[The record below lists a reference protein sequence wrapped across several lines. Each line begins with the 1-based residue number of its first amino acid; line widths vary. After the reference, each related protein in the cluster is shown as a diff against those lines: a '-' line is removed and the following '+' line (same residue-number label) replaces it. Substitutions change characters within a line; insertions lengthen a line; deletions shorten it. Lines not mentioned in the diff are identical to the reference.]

1 MQTVT
6 FSPLIVLKTLK
17 RSLGH
22 RTAQF
27 TFVTLLHFSDKFL
40 ISATAWTARAET
52 LRTSFPKRSHFCS
65 LRCVVK
71 SIDPGSDNSE
81 PFVTLAN
88 EEKIKADAIIGA
100 DGIRSITR
108 EVVTGAKDRPIDTGD
123 AAYRYV

>member
-1 MQTVT
+1 MQ
-6 FSPLIVLKTLK
+6 K
-17 RSLGH
+17 
-22 RTAQF
+22 
-27 TFVTLLHFSDKFL
+27 LHELASQNDL
-40 ISATAWTARAET
+40 ISVR
-52 LRTSFPKRSHFCS
+52 FG
-65 LRCVVK
+65 CVVK